1 MLSLETSPFLSIGWI
16 RSREDA
22 VDYSD
27 INEVAED
34 ESRRYQQTMGS
45 LQPLCHTGDSLS
57 APPPPFL
64 FSSNGSFNI
73 ALPDLELI
81 MHARL
86 SQTHRDA
93 FASVSQVLGLD
104 MFPTTLGIL

>member
-1 MLSLETSPFLSIGWI
+1 MLWTILTSTRWQKMKVEDTSRQWEACNPFATQVILS
-16 RSREDA
+16 
-22 VDYSD
+22 
-27 INEVAED
+27 
-34 ESRRYQQTMGS
+34 
-45 LQPLCHTGDSLS
+45 P
-57 APPPPFL
+57 PPPPFL